1 MSQRL
6 TLELSDDE
14 YRAIEKAAE
23 PMGQGPAEW
32 IASKLRQQLSASR
45 KGSPRAVLLAISEP
59 PHLTS
64 PDVDALEE
72 SIAVGRL
79 PMEWKPVFD
88 K

>member
-1 MSQRL
+1 MSQKL

-14 YRAIEKAAE
+14 YRAIEKVAK
-23 PMGQGPAEW
+23 PMGQKPVEW

-45 KGSPRAVLLAISEP
+45 KGSPSTVLLATSEP

-64 PDVDALEE
+64 PDVDELEE
-72 SIAVGRL
+72 SIAAGRL